1 MSDWRDWEFGGPR
14 LPAKD
19 GIKARSTRGDIG
31 ETWWSR
37 RFIAALQEV
46 ADAGRLSRGR
56 SYARSGQVMDLCV
69 EPGAVTAKVQ
79 GSAPRPYAVR
89 LGLTPFTA
97 AEWARTEEALAG
109 QALFLAA
116 LLAGEMPRDVEQA
129 FAAAGLS
136 LFPSRARE
144 LKSECSCPDATNPC
158 KHVAATYYI
167 LAEAF
172 DTDPFL
178 VLRWRGRARDDLLA
192 RLRELRA
199 AQPVDDA
206 PAEDAEPEEAP
217 SPPAEAAGAD
227 AAPADF
233 WRAGAELASLAFSP
247 RAPAV
252 ADAVCRQLGP
262 LPPEAGGPEADAAL
276 SADYAT
282 FTRAAERR
290 AFGGAAGPSD
300 APRGSP

>member
-19 GIKARSTRGDIG
+19 GIKARSARGDIG

-56 SYARSGQVMDLCV
+56 SYARSGQVMDLRV
-69 EPGAVTAKVQ
+69 EPGAVTARVQ

-97 AEWARTEEALAG
+97 AEWARVEQALAG

-136 LFPSRARE
+136 LFPARARE
-144 LKSECSCPDATNPC
+144 LKSDCSCPDATNPC

-172 DTDPFL
+172 DADPFL

-199 AQPVDDA
+199 AQAVDDA
-206 PAEDAEPEEAP
+206 PEDARPDDAAF
-217 SPPAEAAGAD
+217 AEWRNPGQAVD

-262 LPPEAGGPEADAAL
+262 LPPDAGGPETDAAL
-276 SADYAT
+276 AADYAT

-290 AFGGAAGPSD
+290 AFAGMD
-300 APRGSP
+300 ALHPPG